1 MEKNKIIEKVKKY
14 FKKNYNIEI
23 NDTIDLFSLIDSS
36 LSFSENVEIVKRE
49 LSNLGY
55 LVLNKNEVKE
65 LERKFNKEVE
75 ENERKY
81 YEDVFRNA
89 LNNSIVLERF
99 YEKYYKHIDKFLENE
114 RIKGMIIIGDAGIG
128 KTFNLIKRLRTL
140 NKDFVYVCGHIS
152 ALQFYRIIFENREK
166 IIVINDALN
175 IFENE
180 DCLNILLNA
189 LDLDYSIVK
198 WVGKEIDIPNEFVF
212 RGKIFIILNKIADNE
227 IVNALKDRCI
237 FYELKFSNKEIIEMM
252 YAYAKIKG
260 YDTKVVDFIKEL
272 NEKFVIK
279 NLSLRL
285 IDKIYNYDDFEIVKD
300 LVELGEEE
308 SLVLEL
314 SKSFYDVN
322 KQISIFIEKTGLSR
336 RTFFRIKKKL
346 RDVGLI

>member
-1 MEKNKIIEKVKKY
+1 
-14 FKKNYNIEI
+14 
-23 NDTIDLFSLIDSS
+23 
-36 LSFSENVEIVKRE
+36 
-49 LSNLGY
+49 
-55 LVLNKNEVKE
+55 
-65 LERKFNKEVE
+65 
-75 ENERKY
+75 
-81 YEDVFRNA
+81 
-89 LNNSIVLERF
+89 
-99 YEKYYKHIDKFLENE
+99 
-114 RIKGMIIIGDAGIG
+114 
-128 KTFNLIKRLRTL
+128 
-140 NKDFVYVCGHIS
+140 VYVCGHIS
-152 ALQFYRIIFENREK
+152 ALQFYRIIFENRDK

-285 IDKIYNYDDFEIVKD
+285 LDKIYNYDDFEIVKD

-308 SLVLEL
+308 SLVFEL